1 MIEKICYDTSVTVFW
16 TKGDDIPSNAVYNV
30 FLDDQKVAT
39 ADRTHYTFT
48 NLNPSTT
55 YKVGVEVV
63 SAGSVVKT
71 FEPVLCTTKP
81 VANRIDVTKA
91 PYNAVGDGKTL
102 NTAALQ
108 KALDDCKAGECVY
121 LPAGD
126 YMTGSLRLHSDM
138 ELYID
143 EGAILHGTT
152 NVEDYTPK
160 IPSRFEGIEMMAYAA
175 LLNIGNL
182 DRNDGYNCK
191 NIVIRGG
198 GTICGG
204 GRKLAEN
211 VIDVERVLMKD
222 YMDSLGDAIK
232 ECETSITIPGRVR
245 PRLINM
251 SNAQN
256 VVISD
261 VEIQNGA
268 SWNVH
273 MIYSDNV
280 VTHNCTF
287 RSEKVWNG
295 DGWDPDSST
304 NCTLFNARFY
314 TGDDAVAVK
323 SGKNPEG
330 NVVNKPCE
338 HIRVFDCVSYY
349 GHGIT
354 MGSEMSGGINDV
366 RVWDCDMGDSTY
378 GIEIKGTRK
387 RGGYVRNINVRD
399 SKVCRVLMH
408 SVGYNDDGIAAPT
421 VPYFE
426 DCTFQNLEITAIAYG
441 KDEQRKSCPAIE
453 LLGFDEPGHEV
464 KNIRFKDITIHRTH
478 DGDPQTIAL
487 ALCRGLYFENI
498 NCK

>member
-1 MIEKICYDTSVTVFW
+1 MIEKICYDTSITVFW
-16 TKGDDIPSNAVYNV
+16 TKGEDIPSDSNYNI
-30 FLDDQKVAT
+30 FLNGEKVAV
-39 ADRTHYTFT
+39 ADRTHYTF
-48 NLNPSTT
+48 NDLKPVCD

-63 SAGSVVKT
+63 SGGKVVKT
-71 FEPVLCTTKP
+71 FEPVLCTTKA
-81 VANRIDVTKA
+81 VAKRIDVTKE
-91 PYNAVGDGKTL
+91 PYNAVGDGTTL

-108 KALDDCKAGECVY
+108 RALDDCKPGECVY
-121 LPAGD
+121 IPEGD
-126 YMTGSLRLHSDM
+126 YMTGSLKLHSDM

-143 EGAILHGTT
+143 KGAILHGTT

-160 IPSRFEGIEMMAYAA
+160 IHSRFEGIEMMAYAA
-175 LLNIGNL
+175 LLNLGNL

-191 NIVIRGG
+191 NVVIRGG

-211 VIDVERVLMKD
+211 VVEIEKVLMKD

-256 VVISD
+256 IVISD

-330 NVVNKPCE
+330 NVVNRPCE

-378 GIEIKGTRK
+378 GVEIKGTRK
-387 RGGYVRNINVRD
+387 RGGYVRNIRVRD

-426 DCTFQNLEITAIAYG
+426 DCTFENLEITAITYG
-441 KDEQRKSCPAIE
+441 KDEKRTACAAIE
-453 LLGFDEPGHEV
+453 LSGFDEPGHEI
-464 KNIRFKDITIHRTH
+464 KNIRFKDITINRTP
-478 DGDPQTIAL
+478 DGESQNISL
-487 ALCRGLYFENI
+487 ALCKGLSFENI

>member
-1 MIEKICYDTSVTVFW
+1 MIEKVCYDNSITIFW
-16 TKGDDIPSNAVYNV
+16 TKTEDIPSASCYNI
-30 FLDDQKVAT
+30 FLNGNKVAT
-39 ADRTHYTFT
+39 TDRTHYTFDDLT
-48 NLNPSTT
+48 PETT
-55 YKVGVEVV
+55 YEIGAGVVCDGE
-63 SAGSVVKT
+63 VVKT
-71 FEPVLCTTKP
+71 FDTISCTTKE
-81 VANRIDVTKA
+81 VAKRIDVTKP

-102 NTAALQ
+102 NTLALQ
-108 KALDDCKAGECVY
+108 KALDDCKEGECVY
-121 LPAGD
+121 IPEGD

-138 ELYID
+138 ELFID
-143 EGAILHGTT
+143 KGAIIHGTT

-160 IPSRFEGIEMMAYAA
+160 IHSRFEGIEMMAYAG
-175 LLNIGNL
+175 LLNLGDL
-182 DRNDGYNCK
+182 DRNAGYNCK
-191 NIVIRGG
+191 NVVIRGG

-211 VIDVERVLMKD
+211 VVEVEKVLMKD
-222 YMDSLGDAIK
+222 YMESLGDAIK

-256 VVISD
+256 IVISN

-273 MIYSDNV
+273 MIYSDNI

-304 NCTLFNARFY
+304 NCTLFNSRFY

-330 NVVNKPCE
+330 NVVNRPCE
-338 HIRVFDCVSYY
+338 HIRVFDCVSYF

-378 GIEIKGTRK
+378 GVEIKGTRK
-387 RGGYVRNINVRD
+387 RGGYVRNIYIRD

-426 DCTFQNLEITAIAYG
+426 DCTFENLEITAITYG
-441 KDEQRKSCPAIE
+441 KDEKRTACAAIE
-453 LLGFDEPGHEV
+453 LSGFDEPGHEI
-464 KNIRFKDITIHRTH
+464 KNIKFKDITINRAP
-478 DGDPQTIAL
+478 DGEPQTISL
-487 ALCRGLYFENI
+487 ALCKGLSFENI

>member
-1 MIEKICYDTSVTVFW
+1 MILQLPFS
-16 TKGDDIPSNAVYNV
+16 KGEDIPSNSIYNI
-30 FLDDQKVAT
+30 FLNGDKVAV
-39 ADRTHYTFT
+39 ADKTHYTFESLT
-48 NLNPSTT
+48 PATD
-55 YKVGVEVV
+55 YVVGVEVV
-63 SAGSVVKT
+63 SLDKVVKT
-71 FEPVLCTTKP
+71 FENVICTTKP
-81 VANRIDVTKA
+81 QAKRIDVTKS
-91 PYNAVGDGKTL
+91 PYNAIGDGKTL
-102 NTAALQ
+102 NTKVLQ
-108 KALDDCKAGECVY
+108 KAIDDCKKGESVY
-121 LPAGD
+121 IPEGD
-126 YMTGSLRLHSDM
+126 YMTGSLKLHSDM
-138 ELYID
+138 ELYI
-143 EGAILHGTT
+143 EKGAILHGTT

-160 IPSRFEGIEMMAYAA
+160 IHSRFEGIEMMAYAA
-175 LLNIGNL
+175 LLNLGDL
-182 DRNDGYNCK
+182 DRNSGYNCK
-191 NIVIRGG
+191 NVVIRGG

-211 VIDVERVLMKD
+211 VVEIEKVLMKD
-222 YMDSLGDAIK
+222 FMDSLGESIK

-256 VVISD
+256 IVISD

-330 NVVNKPCE
+330 NIVNRPCE

-366 RVWDCDMGDSTY
+366 RIWDCDMGDSTY
-378 GIEIKGTRK
+378 GVEIKGTRK
-387 RGGYVRNINVRD
+387 RGGYVRNITVRD

-408 SVGYNDDGIAAPT
+408 SVGYNDDGEPAPT

-426 DCTFQNLEITAIAYG
+426 DCVFQNLEITAITYG
-441 KDEQRKSCPAIE
+441 KDEQRTGCAAIE
-453 LLGFDEPGHEV
+453 LSGFDKPGHEI
-464 KNIRFKDITIHRTH
+464 KNIRFKDIIINRAP
-478 DGDPQTIAL
+478 DGAPQNISL
-487 ALCRGLYFENI
+487 ALCKGLSFENI